1 MLDLPQRKFER
12 KSMKKT
18 QPDIDKF
25 TILNGRVHLFRR
37 PTSSYWWAGF
47 HFKGKYVR
55 SSTKESEPKLAEKI
69 AEKWYIEKQAEIIN
83 GRFVAT
89 KKTFERLI
97 PAALADF
104 EARVTRGERSEST
117 YNSIKKALDGK
128 VNPFFAKIPIDQ
140 INVQTWFK
148 FKEHIYDQNP
158 KIKRGTF
165 HQYKNA
171 LRMVLNKAYSMGLI
185 ERVPEIKDQ
194 YGEKRIDAP
203 RPWFSKSEYKTLL
216 AGVRRHIKHLRIA
229 QPRWVN
235 AAEEL
240 YDYIIWGTNTGC
252 RVSEMSN
259 IRFCD
264 VEVKK
269 DGPVIINKEGKR
281 EKLHY
286 LIIRNIKGKRGTG
299 VCRSFYGAAEAWKR
313 ILKRRNIKNP
323 QKNIEKIFV
332 EHHRDM
338 FNVILKENKLKFT
351 NSQPPVKRDFVSLR
365 ATYISFRLLNG
376 ASVYEV
382 ANNCRT
388 SVAMIENSYAK
399 YLGGEVL
406 QGVNKI
412 DGKMEAWNQT
422 ELERE
427 IVEDDSANE
436 PKIPTSRLK
445 LVK

>member
-1 MLDLPQRKFER
+1 
-12 KSMKKT
+12 MKTSK
-18 QPDIDKF
+18 QLEEKF

-55 SSTKESEPKLAEKI
+55 TSTKESDSRVAERI
-69 AEKWYIEKQAEIIN
+69 AEKWYIEKQAEIAS
-83 GRFVAT
+83 GKFASP
-89 KKTFERLI
+89 KKVFEKI
-97 PAALADF
+97 VPIALADF
-104 EARVTRGERSEST
+104 EARVERGERSAST
-117 YNSIKKALDGK
+117 FKSVKKALEGK
-128 VNPFFAKIPIDQ
+128 VKPFFSKIPIDQ
-140 INVQTWFK
+140 VNVQTWFK
-148 FKEHIYDQNP
+148 FKEHIYEQNP

-171 LRMVLNKAYSMGLI
+171 LRLVLNKAYAMGLI

-194 YGEKRIDAP
+194 YSEKRIDAP
-203 RPWFSKSEYKTLL
+203 RPWFSRSEYKTLL
-216 AGVRRHIKHLRIA
+216 AGVRRHIKFLEKA
-229 QPRWVN
+229 QPRWIP

-264 VEVKK
+264 VELKK
-269 DGPVIINKEGKR
+269 DGPLVLNKDGKR
-281 EKLHY
+281 ERLNY

-313 ILKRRNIKNP
+313 ILKRRNIKDP
-323 QKNIEKIFV
+323 RKSTQKIFV

-338 FNVILKENKLKFT
+338 FNQILRDNNLKFT
-351 NSQPPVKRDFVSLR
+351 ATQPPVKRDFVSLR

-406 QGVNKI
+406 EGVNKI
-412 DGKMEAWNQT
+412 DGKLEAWSQT

-427 IVEDDSANE
+427 VDQDTEIDVKK
-436 PKIPTSRLK
+436 PRIRQFK

>member
-1 MLDLPQRKFER
+1 
-12 KSMKKT
+12 MKKNPPH
-18 QPDIDKF
+18 QNKF

-47 HFKGKYVR
+47 HFKGKYIRV
-55 SSTKESEPKLAEKI
+55 STKESEPKLAAKI
-69 AEKWYIEKQAEIIN
+69 AEKWYFEKQAEIAS
-83 GRFVAT
+83 GKFAAT
-89 KKTFERLI
+89 KKTFEKI
-97 PAALADF
+97 MPAALADY
-104 EARVTRGERSEST
+104 EARVKRGERSETT
-117 YNSIKKALDGK
+117 YKSIKKALEGK
-128 VNPFFAKIPIDQ
+128 VKPFFAKIPIDQ
-140 INVQTWFK
+140 INVQTWFS
-148 FKEHIYDQNP
+148 FKEHIYEKNP
-158 KIKRGTF
+158 KVKRGTF

-171 LRMVLNKAYSMGLI
+171 LRMVLNKAYSSGLL

-194 YGEKRIDAP
+194 YSENRIDAP
-203 RPWFSKSEYKTLL
+203 RPWFTKSEYKTLL
-216 AGVRRHIKHLRIA
+216 AGVRRHIKHLKDV
-229 QPRWVN
+229 QPRWVS

-269 DGPVIINKEGKR
+269 DGPLVLNKDGKR
-281 EKLHY
+281 ERLQY

-323 QKNIEKIFV
+323 QKNTEKIFL

-338 FNVILKENKLKFT
+338 FNVVLRENNLKFT
-351 NSQPPVKRDFVSLR
+351 NTQPPVKRDFVSLR

-388 SVAMIENSYAK
+388 SVAMIENSYTK

-406 QGVNKI
+406 GGVNKI
-412 DGKMEAWNQT
+412 DGKLEAWSQT

-427 IVEDDSANE
+427 VVEADTADE
-436 PKIPTSRLK
+436 PKLPSRRLK

>member
-1 MLDLPQRKFER
+1 MKSPQTNEE
-12 KSMKKT
+12 
-18 QPDIDKF
+18 KF

-55 SSTKESEPKLAEKI
+55 TSTKESNSKVAERI
-69 AEKWYIEKQAEIIN
+69 AEKWYIAKQAEIAS
-83 GRFVAT
+83 GKFAST
-89 KKTFERLI
+89 KKTFEKIAPL
-97 PAALADF
+97 ALAEF
-104 EARVTRGERSEST
+104 EARVDRGERSKNTFKSV
-117 YNSIKKALDGK
+117 KKALDGK
-128 VNPFFAKIPIDQ
+128 VNPFFGKIPIDQ
-140 INVQTWFK
+140 INVQSWFS
-148 FKEHIYDQNP
+148 FKEHIYEQNP
-158 KIKRGTF
+158 KLKRGTF

-171 LRMVLNKAYSMGLI
+171 LRLVLNKAYAMGLI

-194 YGEKRIDAP
+194 YSEKRIDAP

-216 AGVRRHIKHLRIA
+216 AGVRRHIKRLEEV
-229 QPRWVN
+229 QPRWVSG
-235 AAEEL
+235 AEEL
-240 YDYIIWGTNTGC
+240 YDYIIMGTNTGC

-264 VEVKK
+264 VELKK
-269 DGPVIINKEGKR
+269 DGPLVLSKDGKR
-281 EKLHY
+281 ERLNY

-313 ILKRRNIKNP
+313 ILKRRGIKDPKTSN
-323 QKNIEKIFV
+323 QKIFI

-338 FNVILKENKLKFT
+338 FNQILKDNNLKFT
-351 NSQPPVKRDFVSLR
+351 ATQPPVKRDFVSLR

-406 QGVNKI
+406 EGVNKI
-412 DGKMEAWNQT
+412 DGKMEAWSQT

-427 IVEDDSANE
+427 VDQDVGVDA
-436 PKIPTSRLK
+436 KKTQVTRLK